1 MLRRHVAATVVPLTG
16 LAAWRG
22 NEESLPDFSGTRVA
36 FACRHLRFSGSVR
49 VLIEQAAALQP
60 TGAQA
65 MILCFEDGAD
75 PAVVDELRQR
85 APCVKAIIRGDR
97 KLRAVRTIW
106 RTAGPFRPHYWI
118 GTDTPDPLILADK
131 LARLCWLP
139 VPRIA
144 MVVHEAYDRYLQR
157 LVPWRRRLD
166 AVLLSYDFG
175 ARAAEMLGGS
185 TPMTILAPLFPL
197 SASGA
202 SPERNRERR
211 RAEMRIP
218 QEAQVLGYA
227 GRLGPNKRIEEM
239 IGLLAELIREGREDV
254 WLLLAGEWELPE
266 YRRKIESRL
275 EVRVQ
280 SRGGGVLSLWER
292 VRLIG
297 PLRDLS
303 EAYEAMDIFLLLSQA
318 EGFYPLSVLEAQLVG
333 RPVVCMPAGGL
344 SRVILDGVTG
354 ELLPGLETSR
364 GVEWTEESRTAA
376 LMRIRRLLD
385 CPDKAAAIGAAGR
398 QVAEWLTTHYSFGPI
413 FRGWLAE
420 RLRGGRER

>member
-16 LAAWRG
+16 LAAGIG
-22 NEESLPDFSGTRVA
+22 NEECLPDLSGTRVA

-85 APCVKAIIRGDR
+85 ASCVKAIVRGDR

-106 RTAGPFRPHYWI
+106 RAAGPFRPHYWI

-131 LARLCWLP
+131 LARLYWLP

-157 LVPWRRRLD
+157 LAPWRQRLD
-166 AVLLSYDFG
+166 ALLLTYDFRE
-175 ARAAEMLGGS
+175 RASETLGGT

-197 SASGA
+197 SARGA
-202 SPERNRERR
+202 SPAQDRERR
-211 RAEMRIP
+211 RAEVGIP
-218 QEAQVLGYA
+218 PDAQVLGYA
-227 GRLGPNKRIEEM
+227 GRLGPNKRIEEV
-239 IGLLAELIREGREDV
+239 IGLLAELLREGREDV

-275 EVRVQ
+275 ETCVQ
-280 SRGGGVLSLWER
+280 SRGGGVLSLRER
-292 VRLIG
+292 IRLIG

-318 EGFYPLSVLEAQLVG
+318 EGFYPLSVLEAQLAG

-344 SRVILDGVTG
+344 ARVILDGVTG
-354 ELLPGLETSR
+354 ELLPGHETSR

-376 LMRIRRLLD
+376 LARVRSLLD

-398 QVAEWLTTHYSFGPI
+398 QVAEWLTTHYPFGPL
-413 FRGWLAE
+413 FRRWLAE
-420 RLRGGRER
+420 RLLGGRKR